1 MPKSYKIDYFKA
13 LAIEKN
19 GECLSTAYK
28 TLNTKLKWQC
38 SKGHTW
44 ESIPNS
50 ILRGT
55 WCKVCAGKTK
65 KNIQDMQEL
74 ADARG
79 GQCLSKNYIN
89 GKTKLIWEC
98 ANGHIW
104 EAKYDNIQQGKW
116 CPDCSTGLSER
127 ICRTYFEEVFKVPFP
142 NTKGISWLRNDKSNY
157 LELDGYSNT
166 LQLAFEHQG
175 AQHYEGESYFEKAKY
190 DDIKAKLCEENNVL
204 LIPIPQLG
212 VLLPH
217 SKLHS
222 FLKEE
227 FKNTRFEQ
235 YNLPRLKDVD
245 LSRAYSFRV
254 DLEMKRLAEN
264 NGGEFLSKHYLGS
277 TIKHQWKCAKGHV
290 WSTTPSAISSGN
302 WCPKCGNIYSSE
314 KRKAHFNEILSVIH
328 DKGGVCLSSEYFN
341 SKTKLK
347 IECHEGHR
355 WEALQPSLKRGHWCP
370 TCAGQEKLKIDDIML
385 IAESR
390 GGKCLS
396 KKYVNANE
404 LMLWRCNKG
413 HEWQAPAGRIKSGTW
428 CLKCSGS
435 EKLSLS
441 VFQEIAIERKGKCL
455 STNYKNANSKLEWEC
470 SEGHKWTARANH
482 VKRGSWCRICRM
494 AEGTK
499 KRSLSIDDMKQL
511 SEQFNGKCLS
521 TEYINI
527 KSKLIWECDKGH
539 RFEKKTAEVK
549 KGRWCPD
556 CKNLNLQQQL

>member
-1 MPKSYKIDYFKA
+1 MPKSYNIEYFKTI
-13 LAIEKN
+13 AIKKN
-19 GECLSTAYK
+19 GKCLSSVYK

-50 ILRGT
+50 IMRGT
-55 WCKVCAGKTK
+55 WCPVCAGKAK
-65 KNIQDMQEL
+65 KTIQDMQEL
-74 ADARG
+74 AYARG
-79 GQCLSKNYIN
+79 GKCLSKNYIN

-104 EAKYDNIQQGKW
+104 KAKYDNIQQGKW

-142 NTKGISWLRNDKSNY
+142 NTKGISWLRNDKGNF

-175 AQHYEGESYFEKAKY
+175 TQHYEGESYFEKAKY
-190 DDIKAKLCEENNVL
+190 DDIKAQLCEENNVL
-204 LIPIPQLG
+204 LIQIPQLG

-217 SKLHS
+217 SKLHR
-222 FLKEE
+222 FLEEE
-227 FKNTRFEQ
+227 FKNTRFKR
-235 YNLPRLKDVD
+235 YKLPQLKDVD
-245 LSRAYSFRV
+245 LSKAYSNRV
-254 DLEMKRLAEN
+254 DMEMKRLAEDK
-264 NGGEFLSKHYLGS
+264 GGEFLSKHYLGS
-277 TIKHQWKCAKGHV
+277 TIKHQWKCANGHV

-302 WCPKCGNIYSSE
+302 WCPKCGIIDSSE
-314 KRKAHFNEILSVIH
+314 KRKADFDEILSVIH
-328 DKGGVCLSSEYFN
+328 DKGGKCLSSEYIN

-347 IECHEGHR
+347 IECHEGHT
-355 WEALQPSLKRGHWCP
+355 WEALQASLKRGHWCP
-370 TCAGQEKLKIDDIML
+370 ACAGQEKLKINDL
-385 IAESR
+385 KSIAESR
-390 GGKCLS
+390 GGICLS

-404 LMLWRCNKG
+404 LMLWRCKKG

-435 EKLSLS
+435 GKLSLS
-441 VFQEIAIERKGKCL
+441 VFQEIASERDGKCL
-455 STNYKNANSKLEWEC
+455 STTYKNANSKLEWEC

-482 VKRGSWCRICRM
+482 VKRGSWCPTCRM
-494 AEGTK
+494 VDGTK

-511 SEQFNGKCLS
+511 AKQFNGKCLS
-521 TEYINI
+521 INYVNT

-539 RFEKKTAEVK
+539 RFEKNPAEVK
-549 KGRWCPD
+549 KGRWCPN
-556 CKNLNLQQQL
+556 CKKHNLKK